1 MSAKWIHSYFI
12 WPVGSY
18 LTWSEMGIG
27 TAVWDCR
34 SALVL
39 HGCSA
44 VWMGEFAR
52 FHSECTTLTFNIS
65 WKCCTST
72 VLFERS
78 ESLNKVFNSCIDF
91 STTVKTSQSYFFGV
105 WLFSSAALGLVDIIV
120 LPDAEPRVL
129 SAFVSPKTV
138 MSQLQI
144 LMDITG

>member
-1 MSAKWIHSYFI
+1 MANSKSSVCKMNSFLF
-12 WPVGSY
+12 Y
-18 LTWSEMGIG
+18 LTSWQLFNLKWNGD
-27 TAVWDCR
+27 WNCCLR
-34 SALVL
+34 LKKCFSA
-39 HGCSA
+39 SA

-72 VLFERS
+72 VLFELS

-105 WLFSSAALGLVDIIV
+105 WLLSSAALGLVDIIV

-138 MSQLQI
+138 MSQL
-144 LMDITG
+144 